1 MDYKT
6 KQREA
11 IFSYI
16 QQQKNRYVTVSELLH
31 ALKESGTDIGLTT
44 VYRHLEKLEAKG
56 IICKYHINGSNAACY
71 KAVDKEA
78 EKFLLKCEVC
88 GRLVRFSCR
97 DLENLYKHF
106 NRAHN
111 YAINP
116 YKTVFYGRCDR
127 CKEGQNA

>member
-1 MDYKT
+1 MLANANFFTIFTFDVDASCLLAGGADQHNVGDMDG
-6 KQREA
+6 
-11 IFSYI
+11 S
-16 QQQKNRYVTVSELLH
+16 L
-31 ALKESGTDIGLTT
+31 
-44 VYRHLEKLEAKG
+44 
-56 IICKYHINGSNAACY
+56 NGSNAACY